1 MIWLLLF
8 VLFFIFSSI
17 IIVIYKMGKEDSYTR
32 KFNDKQM
39 QGIMFQTF
47 ETFHILMNT
56 KNLDTYKSRFDF
68 FLQKLQQ
75 LIAFKKTTRYNQN
88 FGKAILNYRKKYP
101 DKDPAV
107 LRSNLFN
114 PNPQYFDLNL
124 FLKRSAFEC
133 LTKSLIEDQE
143 KIKVLKTEKAKQN
156 REQKIEQKI
165 DDFLVY
171 LSENGISK
179 DDELYKS
186 ILEIQN
192 K

>member
-1 MIWLLLF
+1 MFWLLLF
-8 VLFFIFSSI
+8 GFVI
-17 IIVIYKMGKEDSYTR
+17 ISAIVIAIYNISKEDSFTR
-32 KFNDKQM
+32 KFNERQM
-39 QGIMFQTF
+39 QAIMFQSF
-47 ETFHILMNT
+47 ETFHILTNT
-56 KNLDTYKSRFDF
+56 KNIDTYKSRFDF
-68 FLQKLQQ
+68 FLEKLRQ

-101 DKDPAV
+101 DRDTAI

-114 PNPQYFDLNL
+114 PNPEYFDLAV
-124 FLKRSAFEC
+124 FFKRSAFEC
-133 LTKSLIEDQE
+133 LTNSLIEDQE